1 MGRTPSPQLKAEL
14 ERIRRTKV
22 YEEVAQQLHRL
33 IVEGHFKPGDKLPT
47 ERELAEA
54 FGVSRASVRD
64 AVRSLELL
72 GLVEPRQGQGRVV
85 RPLSPDG
92 LVRPLASV
100 LVRNRALLGE
110 LLEVRKMLEPPIAAR
125 AAQLATAEE
134 VARLEEILDRQAEK
148 LRQGELP
155 IDEDTEFHYA
165 IATAARNSVILQ
177 VMDVLMDLL
186 LESRQ
191 QSLQVQGRPQKSV
204 EGHRAILEGIR
215 RRDPQATE
223 AAMRQHLEEI
233 EATLAAHS
241 EAQG

>member
-1 MGRTPSPQLKAEL
+1 MGASPPAQLKAEL

-92 LVRPLASV
+92 LVKPLASV

-125 AAQLATAEE
+125 AALLATP
-134 VARLEEILDRQAEK
+134 EEIARMEQIVDRQAER
-148 LRQGELP
+148 LRRGELP
-155 IDEDTEFHYA
+155 IDEDTEFHYV

-177 VMDVLMDLL
+177 VIDVLMDLL
-186 LESRQ
+186 QESRQ

-204 EGHRAILEGIR
+204 EGHRLILDGIR
-215 RRDPQATE
+215 RRDPGATE

-233 EATLAAHS
+233 EAVLSANPD
-241 EAQG
+241 AQG